1 MMPKNTLCMFAY
13 NLLFSVFNHSYH
25 HTCSMLA
32 KHLDN
37 QQTTQMEQCH
47 SPMRNL
53 FKFNPMKCVS
63 TGVQWTE
70 LSSSI
75 TIAFVIFIELEKYA
89 SISVNANCKV
99 QHHTIMNY
107 LSHSVVHCFEL
118 LQRQLRIAHTQNKH
132 IYRGKGNCATA

>member
-118 LQRQLRIAHTQNKH
+118 LQRQLRIAHTQIKH